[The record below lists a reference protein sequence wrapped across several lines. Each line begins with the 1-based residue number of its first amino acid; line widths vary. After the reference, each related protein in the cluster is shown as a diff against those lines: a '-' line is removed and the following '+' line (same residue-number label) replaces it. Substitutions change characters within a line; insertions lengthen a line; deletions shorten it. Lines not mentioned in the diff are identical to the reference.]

1 MAQAIEDA
9 LAALETKPP
18 DTEADD
24 VPKTGEETGVLPYI
38 LLEGVSGAAVAVLA
52 HGRKRN
58 PSA

>member
-9 LAALETKPP
+9 LAALETKPT
-18 DTEADD
+18 DTEAD

>member
-9 LAALETKPP
+9 LAALETKPA
-18 DTEADD
+18 DTETD

-52 HGRKRN
+52 RGRKRN
-58 PSA
+58 PSV

>member
-9 LAALETKPP
+9 LAALETKPT

-52 HGRKRN
+52 RGRKSK
-58 PSA
+58 PSV